1 MKRIFIVL
9 SIVALSN
16 TVSFAQF
23 STETLLNDE
32 LIDQWDGKTDGKLKY
47 DKAVENQKDVFVIND
62 EGEVERTE
70 TISYSGKTTDDIYAG
85 IKDWLSSK
93 DTKNITFYDDTKRI
107 TINYYSESVGV
118 ILKVTADTKIHVH
131 FVSAID
137 VKEGGVKIT
146 YRDLEYLQV
155 KTHLMTGG
163 FEQNLNEAKHLPAKQ
178 YAPFGRDMSN
188 PMMKGFC
195 LTCVHF
201 EKMKARI
208 QKIINE

>member
-1 MKRIFIVL
+1 MKRILIVL

-107 TINYYSESVGV
+107 TIN
-118 ILKVTADTKIHVH
+118 
-131 FVSAID
+131 
-137 VKEGGVKIT
+137 
-146 YRDLEYLQV
+146 
-155 KTHLMTGG
+155 
-163 FEQNLNEAKHLPAKQ
+163 
-178 YAPFGRDMSN
+178 
-188 PMMKGFC
+188 
-195 LTCVHF
+195 
-201 EKMKARI
+201 
-208 QKIINE
+208 